1 METEALKL
9 QLKSDIVSSL
19 SLINCKP
26 NEIADDETI
35 VGENGLGIDSIDIL
49 DLLTMVEKKYHVR
62 VQNTND
68 AKKIFLNINT
78 LTDFIQKNS
87 PDA

>member
-1 METEALKL
+1 METEALKS

-19 SLINCKP
+19 SLINYKP
-26 NEIADDETI
+26 EEIADDETI
-35 VGENGLGIDSIDIL
+35 VGENGLGLDSIDIL
-49 DLLTMVEKKYHVR
+49 DLLTMVEKKYHVQ

>member
-1 METEALKL
+1 METEALKS
-9 QLKSDIVSSL
+9 QLKSDIISSL
-19 SLINCKP
+19 SLINYKP
-26 NEIADDETI
+26 EEIADDETI
-35 VGENGLGIDSIDIL
+35 VGENGWDVDSIDIL
-49 DLLTMVEKKYHVR
+49 DLLTMVEKKYHVQ

-78 LTDFIQKNS
+78 LTDFLQKNS

>member
-1 METEALKL
+1 METEALKS